1 MNKIKLRKSTK
12 DIKALNKAKDL
23 SKHIKYMYVKTKEKA
38 EETQKVN
45 ADNPHSYATQSVSNS
60 VKEVSSSAA
69 HRVERFGRKSVEKAP
84 DTIRNAKAGAAKI
97 KQRVQNTVKTIKTRR
112 STQNASRASKNAG
125 KAASNAVKTSQQAA
139 QTTVKTAQATLKAS
153 QKAAQ
158 TARATAKAAARTA
171 KATAKAVVTAVKAT
185 VAAVKGLIT
194 LIAAGGWIA
203 VVIILIICMVALL
216 VSSPFGIFSA
226 NEKTE
231 PGNMTL
237 SAVIAQVN
245 QEFNDKI
252 EQIKSENP
260 HDEVDGIAAPQNW
273 KDVLAVYAV
282 KYSTN
287 SENPIVVA
295 TIDNQKYEAITSV
308 FWDMNKITFS
318 VEDKELDTSQAKEST
333 NLPNPSSQTESKK
346 ILHIVVSTKSSS
358 EMASYYY
365 FNLYQ
370 KNQLNELL
378 SNKYENMWLQLLNTN
393 N

>member
-1 MNKIKLRKSTK
+1 MPDIKTKSNVK
-12 DIKALNKAKDL
+12 DIKSLNKSSYLKNMKSAF
-23 SKHIKYMYVKTKEKA
+23 IKTKEKA
-38 EETQKVN
+38 EETQKVD
-45 ADNPHSYATQSVSNS
+45 ADNPHSYATQSVSDS
-60 VKEVSSSAA
+60 VKEVSGSAA
-69 HRVERFGRKSVEKAP
+69 HKVERFGRKSVEKAP
-84 DTIRNAKAGAAKI
+84 DTIRSSKAGAAKI
-97 KQRVQNTVKTIKTRR
+97 KQRIQNTAKTIKTKRAA
-112 STQNASRASKNAG
+112 QNASHASKNTG
-125 KAASNAVKTSQQAA
+125 KAAKNAVKTSKHAA
-139 QTTVKTAQATLKAS
+139 QSTVKTAQATLKAY

-171 KATAKAVVTAVKAT
+171 KATAKAVVAAVKAT

-231 PGNMTL
+231 PGSMTL

-260 HDEVDGIAAPQNW
+260 HDEVDGIVAPQNW

-287 SENPIVVA
+287 SENPIEVA
-295 TIDNQKYEAITSV
+295 TIDNQKCGAIKSV
-308 FWDMNKITFS
+308 FWDMNEIEFLI
-318 VEDKELDTSQAKEST
+318 EDKEMESSQNTQSTDLT
-333 NLPNPSSQTESKK
+333 NLSSQTGSRKT
-346 ILHIVVSTKSSS
+346 LHIIVSTKNSL
-358 EMASYYY
+358 EMASYYG
-365 FNLYQ
+365 FSSNQ

-378 SNKYENMWLQLLNTN
+378 GDEYENMWLQLLNTN